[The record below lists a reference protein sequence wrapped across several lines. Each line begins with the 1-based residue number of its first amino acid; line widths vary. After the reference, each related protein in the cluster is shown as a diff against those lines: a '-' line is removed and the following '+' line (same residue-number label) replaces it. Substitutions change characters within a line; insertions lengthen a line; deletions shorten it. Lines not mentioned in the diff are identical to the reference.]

1 MTPEHE
7 TRGKHEAQQPAP
19 QPAPRPAPQRTRRI
33 DSIDPPLA
41 DGAPESYVS
50 FVPAS
55 RGGRP
60 GPVRGG
66 RPESADGGRQG
77 SSNRKP
83 PFAKKTGLIAGGALV
98 AVIAIVYLAGA
109 LVFMDRFMP
118 NTTIMGKDVSLKT
131 TAEVQDLLTDVA
143 KSYQL
148 SVSGEGFSLT
158 LASSDM
164 GTAVNSSSV
173 TDAMHADAS
182 PWAWPVEVFT
192 VHDETDKLV
201 TSNGKLDEA
210 VRKAVE
216 AFNEQA
222 EAPRNAG
229 LDYDSG
235 GSRFVVRAET
245 AGTALD
251 ADKVAETVNAAVAAM
266 GSSATLSEDALQ
278 QPTLLSDDERLAK
291 AADEANNLLK
301 ADFSL
306 KLGDTPVAQVNA
318 DAIAGWVRLH
328 DDVTVGVDEGLVA
341 AWVQDLASACN
352 TYQARRTFTRADGKE
367 VTVSGGVYG
376 WIIDKDK
383 LQEALMNG
391 VDSAQTGDMAIPCEQ
406 EAGAY
411 DGLHGRDWGKRYVD
425 VDLTEQHARF
435 YDDEGSLAW
444 ESDVVTGTPDGEHD
458 TPEGVYVINGKESP
472 SKLIG
477 QMKPETGEPEY
488 QTEVK
493 AWMPFVDNYIGFHD
507 ADWQPAFGDSRYKS
521 GYGSHGCVNLPPE
534 KAVELYDLI
543 KVGDVVVSHW

>member
-1 MTPEHE
+1 MAPGNGSQGRHAGNDVKGEE
-7 TRGKHEAQQPAP
+7 PSRGFRPASVP
-19 QPAPRPAPQRTRRI
+19 RSRSAPRRPKP
-33 DSIDPPLA
+33 
-41 DGAPESYVS
+41 
-50 FVPAS
+50 
-55 RGGRP
+55 GRKE
-60 GPVRGG
+60 GI
-66 RPESADGGRQG
+66 
-77 SSNRKP
+77 
-83 PFAKKTGLIAGGALV
+83 IAACAVAAVLV
-98 AVIAIVYLAGA
+98 VVYLAGA
-109 LVFMDRFMP
+109 FTFMDRFMP
-118 NTTIMGKDVSLKT
+118 RTTVMGEDVSFKT
-131 TAEVQDLLTDVA
+131 SAEVQDLLADIA
-143 KSYQL
+143 KSYAL
-148 SVSGEGFSLT
+148 DVSGQGFSLKLT
-158 LASSDM
+158 SADM
-164 GTAVNSSSV
+164 GTGINVQSV
-173 TDAMHADAS
+173 TDAMHADAN
-182 PWAWPVEVFT
+182 PWAWPVEVFGSR
-192 VHDETDKLV
+192 DETDRLA
-201 TSNGKLDEA
+201 TSNGKLDQA
-210 VRKAVE
+210 VRTAVD
-216 AFNEQA
+216 AFNEGA
-222 EAPRNAG
+222 VPPRNAG

-245 AGTALD
+245 VGTALD

-341 AWVQDLASACN
+341 AWVQDLPSACN

-376 WIIDKDK
+376 WIIDKGK
-383 LQEALMNG
+383 LQEAVTNG
-391 VDSAQTGDMAIPCEQ
+391 VGSAQTGDMAIPCEQ

>member
-1 MTPEHE
+1 MAPGNGSQGRHAGNDVKGEE
-7 TRGKHEAQQPAP
+7 PSRGFRPASVP
-19 QPAPRPAPQRTRRI
+19 RSRSAPRRPKP
-33 DSIDPPLA
+33 
-41 DGAPESYVS
+41 
-50 FVPAS
+50 
-55 RGGRP
+55 GRKE
-60 GPVRGG
+60 GI
-66 RPESADGGRQG
+66 
-77 SSNRKP
+77 
-83 PFAKKTGLIAGGALV
+83 IAACAVAAVLV
-98 AVIAIVYLAGA
+98 VVYLAGA
-109 LVFMDRFMP
+109 FTFMDRFMP
-118 NTTIMGKDVSLKT
+118 RTTVMGEDVSFKT
-131 TAEVQDLLTDVA
+131 SAEVQDLLADIA
-143 KSYQL
+143 KSYAL
-148 SVSGEGFSLT
+148 DVSGQGFSLKLT
-158 LASSDM
+158 SADM
-164 GTAVNSSSV
+164 GTGINVQGV

-245 AGTALD
+245 VGTALD

-367 VTVSGGVYG
+367 VTV
-376 WIIDKDK
+376 
-383 LQEALMNG
+383 
-391 VDSAQTGDMAIPCEQ
+391 
-406 EAGAY
+406 
-411 DGLHGRDWGKRYVD
+411 
-425 VDLTEQHARF
+425 
-435 YDDEGSLAW
+435 
-444 ESDVVTGTPDGEHD
+444 
-458 TPEGVYVINGKESP
+458 
-472 SKLIG
+472 
-477 QMKPETGEPEY
+477 
-488 QTEVK
+488 
-493 AWMPFVDNYIGFHD
+493 
-507 ADWQPAFGDSRYKS
+507 
-521 GYGSHGCVNLPPE
+521 
-534 KAVELYDLI
+534 
-543 KVGDVVVSHW
+543 

>member
-1 MTPEHE
+1 M
-7 TRGKHEAQQPAP
+7 
-19 QPAPRPAPQRTRRI
+19 
-33 DSIDPPLA
+33 
-41 DGAPESYVS
+41 
-50 FVPAS
+50 
-55 RGGRP
+55 
-60 GPVRGG
+60 
-66 RPESADGGRQG
+66 
-77 SSNRKP
+77 
-83 PFAKKTGLIAGGALV
+83 
-98 AVIAIVYLAGA
+98 IAIVYLAGA

-182 PWAWPVEVFT
+182 PWAWPVEVFA

-216 AFNEQA
+216 AFNEQT

-229 LDYDSG
+229 LDYDNG
-235 GSRFVVRAET
+235 GSQFVVRAET

-251 ADKVAETVNAAVAAM
+251 ADKVVETVNAAVAAM
-266 GSSATLSEDALQ
+266 ESSATLSEDALQ
-278 QPTLLSDDERLAK
+278 QPTLLSDDKRLAK
-291 AADEANNLLK
+291 AADEANSLLK